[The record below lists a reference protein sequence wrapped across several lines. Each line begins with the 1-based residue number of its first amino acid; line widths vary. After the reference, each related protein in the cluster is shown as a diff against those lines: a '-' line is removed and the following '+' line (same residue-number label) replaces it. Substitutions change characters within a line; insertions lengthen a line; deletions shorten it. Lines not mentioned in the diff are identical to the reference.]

1 MIGFI
6 LVLIHLLCI
15 HGTILM
21 LTCSKSIFVIGLMT
35 GFTFIVFIQC
45 LLFNGCI
52 LTQYETTVPGTSEK
66 MTEFVKSRLGIK
78 GDIPNGA
85 LEKAFVGTTLYFFL
99 IKLTALTFGWIPV
112 QNSIDGLFSK

>member
-35 GFTFIVFIQC
+35 FFTLIVFIQC
-45 LLFNGCI
+45 HLFNGCI

-66 MTEFVKSRLGIK
+66 MTEFVKRRLGVK
-78 GDIPNGA
+78 GEIENSS
-85 LEKAFVGTTLYFFL
+85 LEKVFVGTTLYFFL
-99 IKLTALTFGWIPV
+99 VKLAALTFEWTPV
-112 QNSIDGLFSK
+112 QKSIDGLFP

>member
-1 MIGFI
+1 MIGFV

-35 GFTFIVFIQC
+35 FFTLIVFIQC
-45 LLFNGCI
+45 HLFNGCI

-66 MTEFVKSRLGIK
+66 MTEFVKRRLGVK
-78 GDIPNGA
+78 GEIENSS
-85 LEKAFVGTTLYFFL
+85 LEKVFVGTTLYFFL
-99 IKLTALTFGWIPV
+99 VKLAALTFEWTPV
-112 QNSIDGLFSK
+112 QKSIDGLFP

>member
-35 GFTFIVFIQC
+35 FFTLIVFIQC
-45 LLFNGCI
+45 HLFNGCI

-66 MTEFVKSRLGIK
+66 MTEFVKRRLGVK
-78 GDIPNGA
+78 GEIENSS

-99 IKLTALTFGWIPV
+99 VKLTALTFGWTPV
-112 QNSIDGLFSK
+112 QKSIDGLFP

>member
-35 GFTFIVFIQC
+35 FFTLIVFIQC
-45 LLFNGCI
+45 HLFNGCI

-66 MTEFVKSRLGIK
+66 MTEFVKRRLGVK
-78 GDIPNGA
+78 GEIENSS

-99 IKLTALTFGWIPV
+99 VKLAALTFEWTPV
-112 QNSIDGLFSK
+112 QKSIDGLFP